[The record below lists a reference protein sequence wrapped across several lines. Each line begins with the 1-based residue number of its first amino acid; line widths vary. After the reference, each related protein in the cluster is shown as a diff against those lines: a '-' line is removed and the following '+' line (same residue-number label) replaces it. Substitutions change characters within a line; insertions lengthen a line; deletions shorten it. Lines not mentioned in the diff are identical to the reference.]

1 MSYNIHCIYNISEKK
16 RQSKKVNYK
25 LKYSLSSGPLQWSVT
40 IITSND
46 PYTFI

>member
-25 LKYSLSSGPLQWSVT
+25 LKYSLSLGP
-40 IITSND
+40 ITVVGNNHHK
-46 PYTFI
+46 